1 MDFVVEAVNL
11 DRVVQTSDIVVV
23 VVAVGDSFVVVD
35 SVVVVVDD
43 LTVDL
48 VVVVVVAV
56 VVVVDPAWQTVGQSL
71 EWAVESCTG
80 RRSVTG

>member
-11 DRVVQTSDIVVV
+11 DLVVQTSDIVVVV

-35 SVVVVVDD
+35 SVVVDD

-48 VVVVVVAV
+48 VVVVVVVAV